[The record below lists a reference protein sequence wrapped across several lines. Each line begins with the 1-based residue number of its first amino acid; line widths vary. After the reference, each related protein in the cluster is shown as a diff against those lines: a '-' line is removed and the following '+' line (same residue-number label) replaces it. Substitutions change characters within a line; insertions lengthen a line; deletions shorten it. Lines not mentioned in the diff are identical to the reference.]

1 MLSLNFRAEKLFYS
15 VLNKK
20 TLLKD
25 INFEFNEGEIICF
38 LGNNGAGKSTL
49 LKICAGVIEPTYGN
63 VFINKEKINNINSLC
78 RSRII
83 SWLPQSL
90 ARAEN
95 FNVEEFLLLERDDN
109 INILQKLN
117 IEFSF
122 DFSSVLRDFDIA
134 SQAKKE
140 IILLSGGEWKR
151 VQLARIWQ
159 RKSKIL
165 ILDEPDGDLDLKH
178 KINLI
183 EKCKDYVVKNKAIIF
198 IATHDI
204 HFAKMIANRICALN
218 NGVLTWNS
226 KADIFWNLNILK
238 KLYDLNNKDEFY
250 FNSNESLSI

>member
-1 MLSLNFRAEKLFYS
+1 MIGLNFKVKTLFY
-15 VLNKK
+15 LDYNRK

-49 LKICAGVIEPTYGN
+49 LKICAGVVEPSYGQ
-63 VFINKEKINNINSLC
+63 VSINQEKISNINNLY
-78 RSRII
+78 RSRMI
-83 SWLPQSL
+83 SWLPQSFT
-90 ARAEN
+90 RAEN
-95 FNVEEFLLLERDDN
+95 FNVEEFLLLERENN
-109 INILQKLN
+109 IKFLQKSN
-117 IEFSF
+117 NEFSI
-122 DFSSVLRDFDIA
+122 DFSSLLRDFDIA

-178 KINLI
+178 KINLV
-183 EKCKDYVVKNKAIIF
+183 EKCREYVVKNKAIIF
-198 IATHDI
+198 LATHDL

-226 KADIFWNLNILK
+226 EADIFWNLNILK
-238 KLYDLNNKDEFY
+238 KLYDLNNQDEFY
-250 FNSNESLSI
+250 FKSKESLSF